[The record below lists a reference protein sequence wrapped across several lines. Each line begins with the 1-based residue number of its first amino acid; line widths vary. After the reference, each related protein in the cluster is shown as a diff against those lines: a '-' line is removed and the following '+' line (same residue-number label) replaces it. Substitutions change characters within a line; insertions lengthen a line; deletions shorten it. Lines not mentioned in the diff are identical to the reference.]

1 VHHEFWGPMRMQG
14 SRRAVIALAVLACTA
29 ALAWSTME
37 ADRIRTVVLVVL
49 AVFAARIVLA
59 ARRAE

>member
-1 VHHEFWGPMRMQG
+1 MPMRLRG
-14 SRRAVIALAVLACTA
+14 SQRAAVALGVLACTA
-29 ALAWSTME
+29 ALAWATMD

-49 AVFAARIVLA
+49 AVFAVRIVLA

>member
-1 VHHEFWGPMRMQG
+1 MRMQE

-29 ALAWSTME
+29 ALAWSTMD

-49 AVFAARIVLA
+49 AVFAVRIVLA

>member
-1 VHHEFWGPMRMQG
+1 MPMRLKG
-14 SRRAVIALAVLACTA
+14 SQRAAVALGVLACTA
-29 ALAWSTME
+29 ALAWSTMD

-49 AVFAARIVLA
+49 AVFAVRIVLA

>member
-1 VHHEFWGPMRMQG
+1 MHHKFWGSMRLSE
-14 SRRAVIALAVLACTA
+14 SRRAGVALAVLACTA

-49 AVFAARIVLA
+49 AVFAVRIVLA
-59 ARRAE
+59 VRRAE

>member
-1 VHHEFWGPMRMQG
+1 MD
-14 SRRAVIALAVLACTA
+14 
-29 ALAWSTME
+29 

-49 AVFAARIVLA
+49 AVFAVRIVLA